1 MKYGINKE
9 TAVALMIACGGETP
23 KTGHPDILEYIDNE
37 YERPEGITPETG
49 ETFDSIVETWDS
61 GGEDER
67 TVTWGVGII
76 GKGTDSEIVNRMIY
90 PDGTEIS
97 LINFNGEGGLG

>member
-1 MKYGINKE
+1 MADFEEGLAVGLLLAGRGQANK
-9 TAVALMIACGGETP
+9 
-23 KTGHPDILEYIDNE
+23 HPDILEYIDDE

-49 ETFDSIVETWDS
+49 ETFDSITETWDS
-61 GGEDER
+61 GGENEQ